1 MNVFD
6 HAIKLE
12 QDGKTYFERLAAD
25 TKSAELK
32 NIFTLLAAAEGE
44 HLATMEAMKSG
55 ADPAKAESK
64 ALDKSCTIKND
75 FTKLLEQRETA
86 AELRGDPDGYKHA
99 IKALEEEIRL
109 YEVMAK
115 NETNEETRKLVLQI
129 IEEEKRHL
137 SIIENI
143 YDFLESPHTYL
154 AWGEFSNLNTL

>member
-12 QDGKTYFERLAAD
+12 QDGRAYFERLAAE

-32 NIFTLLAAAEGE
+32 NIFTLLASAEGE
-44 HLATMEAMKSG
+44 HLAVMEAMKAG
-55 ADPAKAESK
+55 ADTAKAESK
-64 ALDKSCTIKND
+64 ALDKSCTIKNS

-99 IKALEEEIRL
+99 IKALEEEISL

-115 NETNEETRKLVLQI
+115 NEANEETRKLILQI
-129 IEEEKRHL
+129 VEEEKRHL

-143 YDFLESPHTYL
+143 YDFLESPQTYL
-154 AWGEFSNLNTL
+154 AWGEFSNLSNL

>member
-12 QDGKTYFERLAAD
+12 QDGKTFFERLAAD
-25 TKSAELK
+25 AKSAELK
-32 NIFTLLAAAEGE
+32 NIFALLAEAEEG
-44 HLATMEAMKSG
+44 HLAAMEAMKAG
-55 ADPAKAESK
+55 ADPATAESK
-64 ALDKSCTIKND
+64 ALDKACTIKND

-99 IKALEEEIRL
+99 IKALEEEIRF

-115 NETNEETRKLVLQI
+115 NETSEETRKLVLQI
-129 IEEEKRHL
+129 VEEEKRHL

-143 YDFLESPHTYL
+143 YDFLESPQTYL
-154 AWGEFSNLNTL
+154 ASGEFSNLSKF